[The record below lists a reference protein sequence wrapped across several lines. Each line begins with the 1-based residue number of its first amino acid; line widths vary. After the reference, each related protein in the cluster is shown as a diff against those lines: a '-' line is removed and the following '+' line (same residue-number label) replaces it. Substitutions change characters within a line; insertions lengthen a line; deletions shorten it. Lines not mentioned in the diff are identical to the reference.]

1 MVTFPP
7 DMLFWMCLVMLLP
20 LLASYSLS
28 CSALEIHL
36 SGLHHDSDNLLVSSP
51 VLQSDSAWCPPKL
64 NVTDPNTSTWL
75 QVLREPLECNIHKM
89 LWCIIFL
96 LPLPSPASPLPSYL
110 LFDGVSL
117 TGKREKK
124 NWVYH
129 GVDLTLYEFCVPD
142 MGKRLYFN
150 PLQPHEKV
158 FLHSFQPDFGL
169 GFGSLYFV

>member
-1 MVTFPP
+1 MWLTPP
-7 DMLFWMCLVMLLP
+7 P
-20 LLASYSLS
+20 PPGSS
-28 CSALEIHL
+28 CC
-36 SGLHHDSDNLLVSSP
+36 VSPWS
-51 VLQSDSAWCPPKL
+51 VIYTKCFGAC
-64 NVTDPNTSTWL
+64 
-75 QVLREPLECNIHKM
+75 
-89 LWCIIFL
+89 IFL

-150 PLQPHEKV
+150 PLQPMKRCFYIHFCLVLAWVLEV
-158 FLHSFQPDFGL
+158 FILFNAWLLDSR
-169 GFGSLYFV
+169 LYAENTWTKGRVQFTLSWKSCKTCF